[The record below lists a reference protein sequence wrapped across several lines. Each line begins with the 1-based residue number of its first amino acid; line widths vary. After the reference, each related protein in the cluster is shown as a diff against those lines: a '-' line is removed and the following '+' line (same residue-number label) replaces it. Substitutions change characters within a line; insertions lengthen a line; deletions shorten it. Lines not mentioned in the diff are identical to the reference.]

1 MECRRGLAMRILSVR
16 SASAQCAPNFNKI
29 WQCDTELLMIPQIF
43 PAHFFGMGQNRSPN
57 FSEMGPNYSRSHS
70 TFEVFDMSLRFETTE
85 LVQVD

>member
-1 MECRRGLAMRILSVR
+1 
-16 SASAQCAPNFNKI
+16 
-29 WQCDTELLMIPQIF
+29 MIPQIF